1 MELDLIYVSDRTET
15 GKRALSG
22 RPDSRNYRRIRGRG
36 NALNQVVETVEM
48 WSWID
53 LGCVL
58 QVEVTGT
65 ADNLPQEHL
74 FLLIISVSHKN

>member
-1 MELDLIYVSDRTET
+1 MDLIYVSDRTEA

-22 RPDSRNYRRIRGRG
+22 RPDSRNYRHIRGG
-36 NALNQVVETVEM
+36 WNALNQRVETVEM

-65 ADNLPQEHL
+65 ADNLH
-74 FLLIISVSHKN
+74 